1 MKIILLWSFLIFPIV
16 HFQSNKFCFSAKSIL
31 FLLVFFCLSS
41 IIENLLWD
49 IQCFKS
55 FKVLIFFYFFPF
67 TFYFALASEEIPKKK
82 KKKLYKYFSI
92 LNIWVFTKLIKIGFS
107 MEWYAG
113 DVLRFSGKTLQI
125 YLIGGLL
132 GTQHQF
138 QSFQ

>member
-55 FKVLIFFYFFPF
+55 FKVLIFFYFFPL

-107 MEWYAG
+107 MEWYTG

-125 YLIGGLL
+125 YLVGGLL